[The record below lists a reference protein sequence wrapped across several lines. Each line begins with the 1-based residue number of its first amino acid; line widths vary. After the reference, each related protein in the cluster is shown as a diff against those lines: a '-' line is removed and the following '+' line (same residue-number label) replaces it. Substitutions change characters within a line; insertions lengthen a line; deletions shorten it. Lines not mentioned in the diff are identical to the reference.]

1 MDGGRVLRA
10 LLAMKMGHSR
20 ATNLAAFTARC
31 LAVLMFLGAVI
42 GGHLM
47 LGIIAAVVFF
57 GAGREV
63 AETRVGEALA
73 SIRAGAA
80 VNPNAVVLG
89 PSTSVGEALKAMV
102 SSGQGAF
109 AVMHYGRL
117 LGVVGRDALLKVA
130 TDEGPDAYVAGAMQ
144 RHYPLVDG
152 QATLEDAR
160 QKMNSA
166 LTTYVVVSDGER
178 YLGLVTENELARHL
192 QTAQSIGGGG
202 VSSTAE
208 PRWGAR

>member
-1 MDGGRVLRA
+1 VLRS
-10 LLAMKMGHSR
+10 LLAMKMGYLK

-31 LAVLMFLGAVI
+31 IAVAMFMGAVI

-47 LGIIAAVVFF
+47 LGVIAFVVFF
-57 GAGREV
+57 GAGREA
-63 AETRVGEALA
+63 AEQRAGAALA
-73 SIRAGAA
+73 AVRAGAA

-102 SSGQGAF
+102 SSGQLAF

-117 LGVVGRDALLKVA
+117 LGVVARDALLKAA
-130 TDEGPDAYVAGAMQ
+130 TEEGPSAYVAGAMV
-144 RHYPLVDG
+144 RHFPLVDG

-160 QKMNSA
+160 QKMNAA
-166 LTTYVVVSDGER
+166 LTPFIVVSDGER
-178 YLGLVTENELARHL
+178 YLGLVTEADLARHL
-192 QTAQSIGGGG
+192 TTAQAVADG
-202 VSSTAE
+202 VHAAAE